1 MQADQQQSR
10 LIDARGPRFAA
21 WITTVVLIAVL
32 VVAFVAPLAAG
43 LLLLAQ
49 AVAFAIGVLA
59 GPGVTPYGLLYRTL
73 RAPRNGPPTEL
84 EPVAPVRFAQAVGL
98 AFALVGTTGLIS
110 GQVVV
115 GVVATAL
122 ALVAAFL
129 NAAFGLCL
137 GCELYLGY
145 RRATRR
151 PLTARVRPTQTEEA
165 VAG

>member
-1 MQADQQQSR
+1 MQADQQHSR
-10 LIDARGPRFAA
+10 LIDPRGPRFGA
-21 WITTVVLIAVL
+21 WITTFVLVAVL

-49 AVAFAIGVLA
+49 TVVFAIGAIA
-59 GPGVTPYGLLYRTL
+59 GPRVAPYGLLYRTL
-73 RAPRNGPPTEL
+73 RAPRNGPPEEL

-98 AFALVGTTGLIS
+98 VFALVGTTGLLS
-110 GQVVV
+110 GYVVA

-151 PLTARVRPTQTEEA
+151 PLTARVRPVQTEEA
-165 VAG
+165 VTG